1 MLSVTDGLSFA
12 PWGMALVWR
21 LTTETMSLFQQ
32 VLGLAEKD
40 RALLLGLLLES
51 LEERHDVDCEALWKV
66 EVAKRIEELDTGKV
80 VTSLPW
86 GEGIT

>member
-1 MLSVTDGLSFA
+1 M
-12 PWGMALVWR
+12 PM
-21 LTTETMSLFQQ
+21 TTETMSLFQK

-66 EVAKRIEELDTGKV
+66 EVAKRVEELDTGKV
-80 VTSLPW
+80 TSLPW
-86 GEGIT
+86 GEVKERLLKELDD

>member
-1 MLSVTDGLSFA
+1 MLSLADGLSFA
-12 PWGMALVWR
+12 PWGMALVWW
-21 LTTETMSLFQQ
+21 LNSETMSLFQQ

-51 LEERHDVDCEALWKV
+51 LEEIHDADSEALWKA
-66 EVAKRIEELDTGKV
+66 EVAKRVEELDTGKV
-80 VTSLPW
+80 QSLPW